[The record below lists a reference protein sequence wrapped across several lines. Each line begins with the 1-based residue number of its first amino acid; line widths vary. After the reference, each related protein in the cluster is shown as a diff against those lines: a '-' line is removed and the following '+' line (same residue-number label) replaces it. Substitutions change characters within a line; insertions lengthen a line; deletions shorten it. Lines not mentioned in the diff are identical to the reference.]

1 MTEWIVLIA
10 IWWTL
15 ATLPLIT
22 LGVASVVRWV
32 RVVLIAGT
40 LDLYDDEVR
49 R

>member
-1 MTEWIVLIA
+1 MTWVNVVA
-10 IWWTL
+10 VWWTL
-15 ATLPLIT
+15 ATLPLIV

-40 LDLYDDEVR
+40 LDLYDGEAR